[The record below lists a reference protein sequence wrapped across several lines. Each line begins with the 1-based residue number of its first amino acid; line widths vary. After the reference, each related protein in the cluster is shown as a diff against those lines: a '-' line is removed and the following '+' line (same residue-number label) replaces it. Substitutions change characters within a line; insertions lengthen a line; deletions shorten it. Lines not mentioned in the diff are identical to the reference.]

1 MSLTACIGNNT
12 EKEDSKNTFE
22 GLLLISLDEGRALIT
37 CKPEGMEDNEI
48 NAILGAGTNIHKTD
62 KDCKGTE
69 TYIDNLNLIRD
80 LEPKINNRFRDDT
93 SILVTSSSPKLV
105 SVITAARYNYLK
117 NISFFL
123 DEKEVYF
130 YALSTTYDRE
140 NEGAFTD
147 FKTEFRECSIAHEHI
162 RMLRLL
168 GKGDWVEKVTNERS
182 FFAKICVPET

>member
-12 EKEDSKNTFE
+12 EKKDSKNTFE
-22 GLLLISLDEGRALIT
+22 GLLLISLDEGRTLIT

-105 SVITAARYNYLK
+105 SVITAATVSYTHLT
-117 NISFFL
+117 L
-123 DEKEVYF
+123 P
-130 YALSTTYDRE
+130 TTPY
-140 NEGAFTD
+140 
-147 FKTEFRECSIAHEHI
+147 
-162 RMLRLL
+162 
-168 GKGDWVEKVTNERS
+168 V
-182 FFAKICVPET
+182 

>member
-1 MSLTACIGNNT
+1 MYYCKLISVLLIMSLTACIGNNT

-117 NISFFL
+117 NISFF
-123 DEKEVYF
+123 
-130 YALSTTYDRE
+130 
-140 NEGAFTD
+140 
-147 FKTEFRECSIAHEHI
+147 FR
-162 RMLRLL
+162 
-168 GKGDWVEKVTNERS
+168 
-182 FFAKICVPET
+182 